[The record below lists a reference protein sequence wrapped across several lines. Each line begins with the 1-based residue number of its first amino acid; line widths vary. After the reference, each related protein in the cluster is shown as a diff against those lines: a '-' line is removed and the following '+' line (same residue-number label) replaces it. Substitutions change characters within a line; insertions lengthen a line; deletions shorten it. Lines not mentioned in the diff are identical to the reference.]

1 MIGAS
6 ALLFHGFS
14 RSTRDRDLLVLD
26 ARCLDSKFWSDLAAE
41 GAELEIRRGDLFD
54 PLAGLVRIRVGTEI
68 VDLVLGKFLWQ
79 RDILERAEEFQ
90 IDDQP
95 LFVARAS
102 DLILLKLHAGGPQD
116 AWDIVQLLTT
126 PERDAWVRE
135 VEGSLE
141 KLPDSCT
148 ELWRKILSS

>member
-68 VDLVLGKFLWQ
+68 VDLVLG
-79 RDILERAEEFQ
+79 R
-90 IDDQP
+90 
-95 LFVARAS
+95 
-102 DLILLKLHAGGPQD
+102 LLKLHAGGPQD

>member
-1 MIGAS
+1 M
-6 ALLFHGFS
+6 
-14 RSTRDRDLLVLD
+14 
-26 ARCLDSKFWSDLAAE
+26 
-41 GAELEIRRGDLFD
+41 
-54 PLAGLVRIRVGTEI
+54 GTEI

-90 IDDQP
+90 IDDHP